1 MNGIELADVGLP
13 LENQTG
19 WGAITNSFEIVGGPT
34 LYPKEIV
41 GVVVGTLVGM
51 LLLLGIFAA
60 GARFWRRKQSLAVD
74 LSESDERGYTG
85 SGAGASARR

>member
-1 MNGIELADVGLP
+1 MNGIELADINLP

-19 WGAITNSFEIVGGPT
+19 YGAITNSFEIVGGPT
-34 LYPKEIV
+34 LYPREIA

-60 GARFWRRKQSLAVD
+60 GARFWRKRQSLAVD
-74 LSESDERGYTG
+74 LSESDEREYTD
-85 SGAGASARR
+85 SEAGARR